1 MGTMSVAERLAFVP
15 RLQPDHLA
23 SKTESDIIKRAYDIA
38 SECGSLPELKRRLIL
53 EGYFQVN
60 AHLSGWQ
67 IRRDLTQ
74 RLNPRLA
81 HQTPERVWERV
92 DR

>member
-1 MGTMSVAERLAFVP
+1 MSVAERLPAMP
-15 RLQPDHLA
+15 NLQPVPVA
-23 SKTESDIIKRAYDIA
+23 SRLEPDIIKRAFDIA
-38 SECGSLPELKRRLIL
+38 SECGSLAELKRRLIL

-74 RLNPRLA
+74 RLNRELT
-81 HQTPERVWERV
+81 HQVPKRAWEIV
-92 DR
+92 GW